1 MSRPAGNHDDVVQQ
15 QYQPRAQAYAS
26 SAVHA
31 AGPDLARASELVA
44 SLAAADAGWQVLDAG
59 CGGGHLGFA
68 LAALPPIAQVCALDP
83 TPAMLEVVQQGAIER
98 GLAQRLHTLQG
109 HAGALPF
116 ADAHFDLVA
125 SRYSA
130 HHWRDLEAGLA
141 DLVRVLRPGGY
152 LLMID
157 TLGHEDVLCHVH
169 SQAMELLRDASHV
182 CNRSIPEWRRLLQAA
197 GVDILHEQAWPL
209 RLEFASWI
217 ARMQTP
223 PDRAQAVRAV
233 LQQAPAEVRDALLAE
248 ADGSFTLQTGLW
260 LARKQV

>member
-1 MSRPAGNHDDVVQQ
+1 MQQTPGDHDDLVQQ

-31 AGPDLARASELVA
+31 AGPDLACASALVA
-44 SLAAADAGWQVLDAG
+44 ALAPADAGWRALDAG

-68 LAALPPIAQVCALDP
+68 LAALPQVAQLCALDP
-83 TPAMLEVVQQGAIER
+83 TPAMLEVVQEGALDR
-98 GLAQRLHTLQG
+98 GLAARLHTVQG
-109 HAGALPF
+109 QAGSLPF
-116 ADAHFDLVA
+116 ADASFDLVA

-130 HHWRDLEAGLA
+130 HHWRHLEAGLA

-152 LLMID
+152 LLLID
-157 TLGHEDVLCHVH
+157 TLGHDDVLCQTHMQTV
-169 SQAMELLRDASHV
+169 ELLRDASHV
-182 CNRSIPEWRRLLQAA
+182 CNRPVPEWRALLQAT

-233 LQQAPAEVRDALLAE
+233 LQQVPAEVHEALQTE

-260 LARKQV
+260 LARKPV